1 MELSIQE
8 AAKRFK
14 VGRSTIYKKF
24 STGELSRLP
33 NGKIDLSEFLRVFGN
48 SPQSVSKT
56 VHKTSIDTSSRY
68 IETPEKDPL
77 YKAQE
82 DKIRLLEES
91 LRQAQER
98 ERTYLDREEWQ
109 RGQIEKLTDTIKLLE
124 SPKDINFSKKS
135 EYSWLHHWLQW
146 LKNKTF

>member
-24 STGELSRLP
+24 SSGELSRLP
-33 NGKIDLSEFLRVFGN
+33 NGKIDLAEFLRVFRD

-56 VHKTSIDTSSRY
+56 VHKTPVDNPPRHL
-68 IETPEKDPL
+68 ETPEKDPL
-77 YKAQE
+77 FKAQE
-82 DKIRLLEES
+82 EKIRLLEDT

-98 ERTYLDREEWQ
+98 ERTYLEREEWQ
-109 RGQIEKLTDTIKLLE
+109 RGHIEKLTDTIKLLE
-124 SPKDINFSKKS
+124 APKITPTSSSRIWWKFW
-135 EYSWLHHWLQW
+135 E
-146 LKNKTF
+146 